1 MGTGRKCMAWFD
13 KQATVVLMTGRS
25 RTWTCCLSVA
35 MVDAVM
41 NLFGK
46 IVMNLLILGATH
58 YVSAL
63 NR

>member
-1 MGTGRKCMAWFD
+1 MAWFD
-13 KQATVVLMTGRS
+13 KQATVVLMTGRC